1 MTLAQSN
8 SKLIYDGGEASMYIR
23 VDSKL
28 NKLAVNTLRKG
39 LGDSIKGDLK
49 VIELTDVKHLSK
61 IDYKRELMSV
71 VVISEFPDNV
81 KYMNSFMKNEAHQES
96 FHVIFKCDT
105 Q

>member
-1 MTLAQSN
+1 MSSFKSSSNISPENASRLQTRTMTLAQSN

-49 VIELTDVKHLSK
+49 VIELTDIKHLSK

-71 VVISEFPDNV
+71 VVIS
-81 KYMNSFMKNEAHQES
+81 
-96 FHVIFKCDT
+96 
-105 Q
+105 